1 MSALTLIA
9 ILIAL
14 AIFGWAIWF
23 VIEFD
28 PLRFQ
33 RRVRNG
39 QTPARTSANKNK
51 GDKQ

>member
-23 VIEFD
+23 VIELIRYITSGEYEID
-28 PLRFQ
+28 KRLRKISQ
-33 RRVRNG
+33 
-39 QTPARTSANKNK
+39 
-51 GDKQ
+51 